1 MPITD
6 SEKTRRRAL
15 LKTHYDVEN
24 DHDMNGIMATFA
36 PDAEMLFNRIPFT
49 NPQSI
54 RDAHVLLGFSGTD
67 GAFKDIHNYID
78 GEHFTEDEIIV
89 EGRLCG
95 KHVGEF
101 QGLKATGRNVELPFV
116 AFYHFDK
123 TDKLISE
130 RIVMNLGAL
139 VAWRLKPAQ
148 WFYYLRRV
156 LRLMRM
162 RFFAFFRR

>member
-1 MPITD
+1 MSITD

-24 DHDMNGIMATFA
+24 SHDMNGIMATFS
-36 PDAEMLFNRIPFT
+36 PDCEMLFNRTPFT
-49 NPQSI
+49 DPQSI
-54 RDAHVLLGFSGTD
+54 RAAHESIGFSDTG
-67 GAFKDIHNYID
+67 GAFEDIHNHID
-78 GEHFTEDEIIV
+78 GEHFTDNEIIV

-101 QGLKATGRNVELPFV
+101 EGIEATGRNVELPFV

-130 RIVMNLGAL
+130 RVVMNLGVL
-139 VAWRLKPAQ
+139 VASG
-148 WFYYLRRV
+148 
-156 LRLMRM
+156 
-162 RFFAFFRR
+162 

>member
-6 SEKTRRRAL
+6 SEKARRRAL

-24 DHDMNGIMATFA
+24 SHDMKGIMATFS
-36 PDAEMLFNRIPFT
+36 PDGEMLFNRIPFT

-54 RDAHVLLGFSGTD
+54 RDAHALIGFFGTD
-67 GAFKDIHNYID
+67 GAIEDLHNYID
-78 GEHFTEDEIIV
+78 GEHFTDDEIIV

-95 KHVGEF
+95 KHVGKFLGIE
-101 QGLKATGRNVELPFV
+101 ATGRNVELPFI

-130 RIVMNLGAL
+130 RVVMNLGVL
-139 VAWRLKPAQ
+139 VASG
-148 WFYYLRRV
+148 
-156 LRLMRM
+156 
-162 RFFAFFRR
+162 

>member
-24 DHDMNGIMATFA
+24 DHDMDGIMATFA
-36 PDAEMLFNRIPFT
+36 PEGVMLYNRIPFT
-49 NPQSI
+49 GPQSI
-54 RDAHVLLGFSGTD
+54 RGAHGLIGFSGAD

-78 GEHFTEDEIIV
+78 VEHFTEDEIIV

-101 QGLKATGRNVELPFV
+101 QGIEATGRNVELPFV
-116 AFYHFDK
+116 AFYRFDK

-130 RIVMNLGAL
+130 RIVMNLGSL
-139 VAWRLKPAQ
+139 VA
-148 WFYYLRRV
+148 
-156 LRLMRM
+156 
-162 RFFAFFRR
+162 

>member
-6 SEKTRRRAL
+6 SEKARRRAL

-24 DHDMNGIMATFA
+24 SHDMNGIMATFS
-36 PDAEMLFNRIPFT
+36 PDAEMLYNRMPFT
-49 NPQSI
+49 DQQSI
-54 RDAHVLLGFSGTD
+54 RDAHVIVGFSGTG
-67 GAFKDIHNYID
+67 GAFENIHHYID
-78 GEHFTEDEIIV
+78 DEHFTEDEIIV

-101 QGLKATGRNVELPFV
+101 EGIEPTGRNVELPFV

-130 RIVMNLGAL
+130 RIVMNLGVL
-139 VAWRLKPAQ
+139 VDAG
-148 WFYYLRRV
+148 
-156 LRLMRM
+156 
-162 RFFAFFRR
+162 

>member
-24 DHDMNGIMATFA
+24 DHDIKGIMATFA
-36 PDAEMLFNRIPFT
+36 PDGEMLYNRIPFT
-49 NPQSI
+49 DPQSI
-54 RDAHVLLGFSGTD
+54 RDAHDLIGFTGTV
-67 GAFKDIHNYID
+67 GAFEDIHNYID
-78 GEHFTEDEIIV
+78 VEHFTEDEIIV

-95 KHVGEF
+95 KHVREF
-101 QGLKATGRNVELPFV
+101 QGFEPTGRNVELPFV

-130 RIVMNLGAL
+130 RVVMNLGVL
-139 VAWRLKPAQ
+139 VAST
-148 WFYYLRRV
+148 
-156 LRLMRM
+156 
-162 RFFAFFRR
+162 

>member
-24 DHDMNGIMATFA
+24 SHDMNGIMATFS
-36 PDAEMLFNRIPFT
+36 PEAEMLYNRIPFAD
-49 NPQSI
+49 PQSI
-54 RDAHVLLGFSGTD
+54 RHAHGLLGFSSTD
-67 GAFKDIHNYID
+67 GAFEGIQHNID
-78 GEHFTEDEIIV
+78 DEHFTEDEIIV

-101 QGLKATGRNVELPFV
+101 QGIEATGRNVELPFV
-116 AFYHFDK
+116 AFYRFDE

-130 RIVMNLGAL
+130 RIVMNLGVL
-139 VAWRLKPAQ
+139 VASG
-148 WFYYLRRV
+148 
-156 LRLMRM
+156 
-162 RFFAFFRR
+162 

>member
-6 SEKTRRRAL
+6 SEKTHRRAL

-36 PDAEMLFNRIPFT
+36 PDGVMLYNRIPFT
-49 NPQSI
+49 DPQSI
-54 RDAHVLLGFSGTD
+54 RGAHGLIGFSGTD
-67 GAFKDIHNYID
+67 GAFKHIHHYID
-78 GEHFTEDEIIV
+78 VEHFTEDEIIV

-101 QGLKATGRNVELPFV
+101 QGFEATGRNVELPFV

-130 RIVMNLGAL
+130 RVVMNLGVL
-139 VAWRLKPAQ
+139 VASG
-148 WFYYLRRV
+148 
-156 LRLMRM
+156 
-162 RFFAFFRR
+162 

>member
-6 SEKTRRRAL
+6 SEKARRRAL
-15 LKTHYDVEN
+15 LKTHYEVEN
-24 DHDMNGIMATFA
+24 AYDMDGIMATFA
-36 PDAEMLFNRIPFT
+36 PESVMLYNRIPFT
-49 NPQSI
+49 DPQSI
-54 RDAHVLLGFSGTD
+54 RGAHDLIGFSGTD

-78 GEHFTEDEIIV
+78 VEHFTEDEIIV

-101 QGLKATGRNVELPFV
+101 QGIEATGRNVELPFV

-130 RIVMNLGAL
+130 RVVMNLGAL
-139 VAWRLKPAQ
+139 VASGPKRG
-148 WFYYLRRV
+148 
-156 LRLMRM
+156 
-162 RFFAFFRR
+162 

>member
-6 SEKTRRRAL
+6 SEKARRRAL

-24 DHDMNGIMATFA
+24 SHDMKGIMATFS

-49 NPQSI
+49 DPRSI
-54 RDAHVLLGFSGTD
+54 RNVHNHVGFSGS
-67 GAFKDIHNYID
+67 GAFEDIQHYID
-78 GEHFTEDEIIV
+78 VEHFTDDEIIV

-101 QGLKATGRNVELPFV
+101 QGIKATGRSVELPFV
-116 AFYHFDK
+116 AFYRFDK

-130 RIVMNLGAL
+130 RIVMNLGVL
-139 VAWRLKPAQ
+139 VASG
-148 WFYYLRRV
+148 
-156 LRLMRM
+156 
-162 RFFAFFRR
+162 